1 MLELTAGTFW
11 QGVGGHDAGGGSF
24 PVVDRQVVEGRLQRA
39 FDFLDR
45 QRLADHTGGIRQH
58 LAGIDAG
65 QLGQFRASALGGG
78 QARFAG
84 AGVGIA
90 GVGQQV
96 THRALYALLGQDHR
110 CGAKGVQGEH
120 AGNRGAF
127 NTAHDHNILAPRAL
141 DAGRGDTEFKTGN
154 RVQRWQRTK
163 TNSHECAPL

>member
-1 MLELTAGTFW
+1 MLELTTGALW

-24 PVVDRQVVEGRLQRA
+24 PVVDRQVIEGRLQRA
-39 FDFLDR
+39 FDLFDR
-45 QRLADHTGGIRQH
+45 QRLADHAGGIRQH
-58 LAGIDAG
+58 LAGIDTG

-78 QARFAG
+78 QARFAR

-90 GVGQQV
+90 GVGQQI

-120 AGNRGAF
+120 AGNRGAL

-141 DAGRGDTEFKTGN
+141 DASRGDTEFKTGN